1 VSHGPGVSQRLIL
14 DYLVGHP
21 ICEIQEINGYPSRRS
36 QYMSLLRATHR
47 LLAMGK
53 LRLLHVKAPYPT
65 LILCRKDYRPS
76 ALELAS
82 RHGYSPTNPDGPY
95 HFMHRVFTFETAL
108 TQQAIPHKALLS
120 KMREEFEGLKTEH
133 EELLQSL
140 SAAWQ
145 RLNAPA

>member
-108 TQQAIPHKALLS
+108 TQQAIPHKALPS

>member
-1 VSHGPGVSQRLIL
+1 
-14 DYLVGHP
+14 
-21 ICEIQEINGYPSRRS
+21 
-36 QYMSLLRATHR
+36 
-47 LLAMGK
+47 MGK

-108 TQQAIPHKALLS
+108 TQQAIPHKALPS